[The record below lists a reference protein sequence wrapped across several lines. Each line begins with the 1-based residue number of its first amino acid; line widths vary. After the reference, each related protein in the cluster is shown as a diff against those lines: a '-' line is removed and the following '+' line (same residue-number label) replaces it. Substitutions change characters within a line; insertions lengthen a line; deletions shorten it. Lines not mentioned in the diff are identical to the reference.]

1 MIMRYRYMIY
11 MLVLL
16 LGGCKKYLTIPLPV
30 DVIAGSG
37 AFENNAAASSVLTG
51 IYTGMLIT
59 HSGGGEVFQGN
70 EGIGCNIGLY
80 TDEQTNDSVTTI
92 FNFSNLPFYT
102 DALKSGIPDPY
113 WSQLYQQIYEVNLAI
128 EGLRPTHLSMR
139 NQLLGEAFFL
149 RALMHFYL
157 TNLYGAIPI
166 SVVSDIQT
174 NNLLARSSQADVY
187 KQIVADLGQAAVL
200 LDDQYRDLNGAIT
213 TDRGRPDK
221 MGVMALLA
229 RVYLYTQ
236 DWANAESQADSV
248 IGDADYRLA
257 PPLQVFLAGSREMIW
272 GLEPLP
278 PQFSVA
284 DVRGYYIPP
293 GVAPDSV
300 GIGLYLSKQLLG
312 AFEPGDARFADW
324 VGVSRVVASATR
336 PAATYYFAYKY
347 KAGGQL
353 AAPVEY
359 LSMLRLGEVYLI
371 RAEAR
376 ARQGNIAGA
385 AADLNVVRSRAGL
398 SGTTASNQADMLSAI
413 LHERQVELFAEHGHR
428 LFDLRRMGQLD
439 AVMNAVAPM
448 KGGSWSSYKEWWPIL
463 STDIQIDPNLVQ
475 TPGY

>member
-1 MIMRYRYMIY
+1 MIMRYRDMICV
-11 MLVLL
+11 LVLF

-51 IYTGMLIT
+51 IYTGLLAT
-59 HSGGGEVFQGN
+59 HSGGAAVFQGS
-70 EGIGCNIGLY
+70 EGIGCYTGLY
-80 TDEQTNDSVTTI
+80 TDEQTNAPVTL
-92 FNFSNLPFYT
+92 FNSFNLPFYT
-102 DALKSGIPDPY
+102 DALNSGIPGPY
-113 WSQLYQQIYEVNLAI
+113 WSALYNQIYEVNLAI
-128 EGLRPTHLSMR
+128 EGLTPTHLSMR
-139 NQLLGEAFFL
+139 NQLLGEAYFL

-166 SVVSDIQT
+166 AVVSDIQT
-174 NNLLARSSQADVY
+174 NNLLARSPQADVY
-187 KQIVADLGQAAVL
+187 KQIVADLGQAADL
-200 LDDQYRDLNGAIT
+200 LDDHYRDLNGAMT

-236 DWANAESQADSV
+236 DWADAESLADSV
-248 IGDADYRLA
+248 IGDADYQLA
-257 PPLQVFLAGSREMIW
+257 PPLQVFLAGSQETIW
-272 GLEPLP
+272 GLAPLP
-278 PQFSVA
+278 PQYSVA
-284 DVRGYYIPP
+284 DVVGYFIPP
-293 GVAPDSV
+293 GVAPDSAGV
-300 GIGLYLSKQLLG
+300 GSYLSNELVG
-312 AFEPGDARFADW
+312 AFEPGDARFASW
-324 VGVSRVVASATR
+324 VGVSTVAASGPR

-359 LSMLRLGEVYLI
+359 LSMLRLGEVYLV

-376 ARQGNIAGA
+376 ARQGDIAGA

-398 SGTTASNQADMLSAI
+398 GGTTASSQADMLGAI

-439 AVMNAVAPM
+439 AVMNVVAPV
-448 KGGSWSSYKEWWPIL
+448 KGGTWSSYKEWWPIL